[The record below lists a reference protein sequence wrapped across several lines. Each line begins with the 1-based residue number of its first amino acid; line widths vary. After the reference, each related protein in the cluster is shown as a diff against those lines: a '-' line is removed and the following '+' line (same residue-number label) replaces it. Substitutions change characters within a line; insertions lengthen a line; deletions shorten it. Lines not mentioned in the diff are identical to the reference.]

1 MCYQNIIEVFI
12 YSVKIN
18 SYIICILMFIL
29 LYRIMRLILK
39 LVIII
44 LVFFIDDA
52 DHMTWVYL
60 LKGKEEVFSAL
71 KAFH

>member
-1 MCYQNIIEVFI
+1 MKFVCYQNIIEVFI

-18 SYIICILMFIL
+18 YYIICILMFIL
-29 LYRIMRLILK
+29 LYRIMRLILI

-52 DHMTWVYL
+52 DCMTWVYL
-60 LKGKEEVFSAL
+60 LKGK
-71 KAFH
+71 